1 MASHKESAWKKVA
14 DDYMVDGTAIQVTP
28 RFLACLIYSIRYKVL
43 LPDTFKSAKSK
54 KPLASVPKVEVKVA
68 RLIADINAAIADCAM
83 AQYMENDNKV
93 LPFKDA

>member
-1 MASHKESAWKKVA
+1 
-14 DDYMVDGTAIQVTP
+14 MVDGTAIQVTP
-28 RFLACLIYSIRYKVL
+28 RFLAYLIYSIRYKVL
-43 LPDTFKSAKSK
+43 LPDALKSAKSK